1 MYPHILAQ
9 LSLLFPLAHTK
20 VCLMG
25 NEEVKIVIE
34 HTYIGLTFSS
44 SNNIFLKH
52 YEKKKP
58 SQLNMLGILS
68 LALMTL

>member
-1 MYPHILAQ
+1 
-9 LSLLFPLAHTK
+9 
-20 VCLMG
+20 MG

-34 HTYIGLTFSS
+34 HTYIGVTFSS

-58 SQLNMLGILS
+58 SQLDMLGILS